1 MIKDLPAEINDYQSI
16 DWQSGLRAFRDDMDP
31 NLFEAVTW
39 VQETHD
45 IPWSEDLVDEVEQ
58 VLTENDWY
66 EDPNSKASYHH
77 Y

>member
-1 MIKDLPAEINDYQSI
+1 MIKDLPAEIHDYDLI
-16 DWQSGLRAFRDDMDP
+16 DWESGLRAFRDEMDP

-39 VQETHD
+39 VQEVHD
-45 IPWSEDLVDEVEQ
+45 IPWSEDLVEAVQ
-58 VLTENDWY
+58 AVLNENDWY

>member
-1 MIKDLPAEINDYQSI
+1 MIKDLPAEINDYESI
-16 DWQSGLRAFRDDMDP
+16 DWQSGLRSFRDDMDP

-39 VQETHD
+39 VQEVHD
-45 IPWSEDLVDEVEQ
+45 IPWSEELVEAVQEV
-58 VLTENDWY
+58 LNENDWY